1 MRLLRMILRGF
12 KSFADKTEVEFAP
25 GVTAIVG
32 PNGSGKSNLADAV
45 RWVLGEQNIRQLRGE
60 QSSDVIFQTD
70 TAEVAV
76 TRRLLRSG
84 ASDYFIN
91 RQNCRLK
98 DIQLLLADTG
108 LGRDSLAVIGQQRVD
123 RILIGRPEERKL
135 VFEEVAGITRYKLR
149 KEEGMRKLREAER
162 NMERRIYRRWKKK
175 RGRRNN
181 VMSCARRRQISR
193 AVSHGKR
200 GKRRNVN

>member
-60 QSSDVIFQTD
+60 QSSDVIFAGTATERAKASAEVTLVFDNSDGFFQTD

-76 TRRLLRSG
+76 TSASFGCERLF
-84 ASDYFIN
+84 Y
-91 RQNCRLK
+91 
-98 DIQLLLADTG
+98 
-108 LGRDSLAVIGQQRVD
+108 
-123 RILIGRPEERKL
+123 
-135 VFEEVAGITRYKLR
+135 
-149 KEEGMRKLREAER
+149 
-162 NMERRIYRRWKKK
+162 
-175 RGRRNN
+175 
-181 VMSCARRRQISR
+181 
-193 AVSHGKR
+193 
-200 GKRRNVN
+200 